1 MGGGVEKRWRAISGE
16 EKRGGEEGSVVA
28 RRLRTSESKFL
39 KKTLPGTGGGGWRLT
54 PDGGGGRR
62 RRRGGELVAGACA
75 GARCRDGRGREGDWG
90 LAASGVVP
98 WDVGRGGL
106 GCGWLSRVRLLSGL
120 DRNERYIWTGM
131 VSSCSGIVAGYSNY
145 S

>member
-1 MGGGVEKRWRAISGE
+1 MEKRWRAISGE

-39 KKTLPGTGGGGWRLT
+39 KKTLPGTGGGG
-54 PDGGGGRR
+54 GRGR
-62 RRRGGELVAGACA
+62 KRRRGGELVAGACA

-98 WDVGRGGL
+98 WYVGRGGL
-106 GCGWLSRVRLLSGL
+106 GVWLAV
-120 DRNERYIWTGM
+120 
-131 VSSCSGIVAGYSNY
+131 
-145 S
+145 